1 MSTVS
6 PKIELLQAEV
16 DEETES
22 YFRLLIDEKTVKY
35 ITVAAGVYDT
45 DDMCFGPQLV
55 QIPPEFPP
63 GDWNTGHVDKRT
75 QDNEPIFTRTER
87 TDYTSI
93 QNTWH
98 AVLWDHLDL
107 TFDRY
112 LRTGVYEV
120 KFSKLHLPALA
131 KFARFDW
138 EIPAHDRETVVYEW
152 IEGRDIGPK
161 NHLTRSYGF
170 LTTKT
175 YALGTG
181 PELNESSSYNASSIA
196 LSPEKPCVTLDFES
210 DVSGFPSFIVA
221 DLTEAVEIE
230 FKYAEQFMALSNP
243 ESDGPWT
250 FSNGLS
256 NSFRVERFS
265 LTKADP
271 VQSFFVQGAQ
281 RWMTIELLSN
291 SSVTFAKVGFEATSA
306 HSPASE
312 LPAQLNTSNPTYDSI
327 WGLGARANFRPRSS
341 RAALAGP
348 CVGSGKVPY
357 GAKFYLTTNGD
368 SSDLSSYVN
377 RTLQP
382 VDTLVFNYGW
392 GIVNQTTLETGPNQ
406 YSPTEVTLSEDV
418 WYTIST
424 TISPSGYNITA
435 NDHFLAF
442 VPYTEQVIEAAT
454 GRFGSGSPYRGTW
467 GFGPWEDQAAWV
479 KDVRVTAENGTTLYS
494 NPMTAP
500 SQVLGEY
507 DVAPLKASVC
517 LDGGK
522 RDRLIWIGDF
532 YHTARIIAA
541 STLRYDYILG
551 SIEHVFQWQK
561 PNVPFKDFVPI
572 SLPMGADLRY
582 LDGYADLYAALI
594 DYQDLFMASVGNYF
608 MSSADLEGLR
618 PIWPKLKS
626 LVQARLEYIDPS
638 TGLVA
643 GIRGEPD
650 PLYFLGQANG
660 SATTALLAYTLKS
673 LVPLAVAMQE
683 DGTADL
689 YSAIAANLSEA
700 TNRHLWNAEPGI
712 YSLSLDEPSN
722 YSLASIAWT
731 ILSGT
736 ANSTQ
741 AASIIAKMED
751 LRLGVGYKSTSGQ
764 ADGEEVELSA
774 NILGFVL
781 DALFYAHHGLGVDSL
796 GVAKRLL
803 DDYWSSMVNQNEY
816 RSGASWEYL
825 YPDGSP
831 GIDLF
836 TSLSHPWGGAPTYVL
851 PESVVGIRAVEPSYR
866 QWALMPAVAE
876 MGLEH
881 ASATTVTPFGNI
893 EVDWRVSEGGRL
905 WCATIFSPKGTYG
918 YFKLPKGFSAQCDGS
933 DAKGDT
939 IEILGGCRTELEVR
953 RMD

>member
-1 MSTVS
+1 MK
-6 PKIELLQAEV
+6 PLLVGCSVLLASFAE
-16 DEETES
+16 
-22 YFRLLIDEKTVKY
+22 
-35 ITVAAGVYDT
+35 A
-45 DDMCFGPQLV
+45 
-55 QIPPEFPP
+55 
-63 GDWNTGHVDKRT
+63 KR
-75 QDNEPIFTRTER
+75 N
-87 TDYTSI
+87 
-93 QNTWH
+93 
-98 AVLWDHLDL
+98 DL
-107 TFDRY
+107 
-112 LRTGVYEV
+112 
-120 KFSKLHLPALA
+120 A
-131 KFARFDW
+131 
-138 EIPAHDRETVVYEW
+138 
-152 IEGRDIGPK
+152 
-161 NHLTRSYGF
+161 RSYGF
-170 LTTKT
+170 ATPKT
-175 YALGTG
+175 YAFGTG
-181 PELNESSSYNASSIA
+181 PELNESSSYDASPIA
-196 LSPEKPCVTLDFES
+196 LSPEKPYVTLDFES
-210 DVSGFPSFIVA
+210 DVAGFPFFVVA

-230 FKYAEQFMALSNP
+230 VKYAEQFVALSHP

-265 LTKADP
+265 LTRAGL

-327 WGLGARANFRPRSS
+327 WRLGARAAEVSCVD
-341 RAALAGP
+341 AGNAP
-348 CVGSGKVPY
+348 SIWQVEPDGTIIRGQAPAQSVKGLTFENYTMEFSTKIIKGGIGWTVGSGRVPY
-357 GAKFYLTTNGD
+357 GAKFYLKANER
-368 SSDLSSYVN
+368 SSDFPSYIN

-392 GIVNQTTLETGPNQ
+392 GILNQTTLETGPNQ
-406 YSPTEVTLSEDV
+406 YFPTKISVSEDV

-424 TISPSGYNITA
+424 RISPSGYNITV

-442 VPYTEQVIEAAT
+442 VPFTEQVVEATT

-479 KDVRVTAENGTTLYS
+479 KDVRVTAENGTTIYS
-494 NPMTAP
+494 NPMTTP

-507 DVAPLKASVC
+507 GVAPLEASVC

-551 SIEHVFQWQK
+551 SIEHVFRWQK
-561 PNVPFKDFVPI
+561 PNAPFKDFVPI

-582 LDGYADLYAALI
+582 LDGYADQYAGLI

-608 MSSADLEGLR
+608 MSSADIEGLR
-618 PIWPKLKS
+618 PIWWKLKS
-626 LVQARLEYIDPS
+626 LVQARLAYIDPS

-650 PLYFLGQANG
+650 PSYFLGQANG
-660 SATTALLAYTLKS
+660 SANTALLAYTLKS
-673 LVPLAVAMQE
+673 LVPLATAMQE
-683 DGTADL
+683 ESTADF
-689 YSAIAANLSEA
+689 YSAVAANLSDA
-700 TNRHLWNAEPGI
+700 TNRHLWNAELGI
-712 YSLSLDEPSN
+712 YSLSLDAPSN

-736 ANSTQ
+736 ANSIQ
-741 AASIIAKMED
+741 AANSIAKMED
-751 LRLGVGYKSTSGQ
+751 LRLGVGYKSSSGQ
-764 ADGEEVELSA
+764 ADGDEVELSA

-781 DALFYAHHGLGVDSL
+781 DALFYAQHTLGVDSL
-796 GVAKRLL
+796 GVAKGLL
-803 DDYWSSMVNQNEY
+803 DDYWSSMVNQDEY

-851 PESVVGIRAVEPSYR
+851 PESVVGIRAVEPGYSE
-866 QWALMPAVAE
+866 WALMPAVAE

-905 WCATIFSPKGTYG
+905 WCATVFSPKGTYG
-918 YFKLPKGFSAQCDGS
+918 YFKVPKGFSAQCDGS

-939 IEILGGCRTELEVR
+939 IEIPGGCRTELEVR

>member
-1 MSTVS
+1 MKPNDS
-6 PKIELLQAEV
+6 A
-16 DEETES
+16 
-22 YFRLLIDEKTVKY
+22 
-35 ITVAAGVYDT
+35 
-45 DDMCFGPQLV
+45 
-55 QIPPEFPP
+55 
-63 GDWNTGHVDKRT
+63 
-75 QDNEPIFTRTER
+75 
-87 TDYTSI
+87 
-93 QNTWH
+93 
-98 AVLWDHLDL
+98 
-107 TFDRY
+107 
-112 LRTGVYEV
+112 
-120 KFSKLHLPALA
+120 
-131 KFARFDW
+131 
-138 EIPAHDRETVVYEW
+138 
-152 IEGRDIGPK
+152 
-161 NHLTRSYGF
+161 RSYGF
-170 LTTKT
+170 VPPKT

-181 PELNESSSYNASSIA
+181 PELNESSSYDGLPIA
-196 LSPEKPCVTLDFES
+196 LSPEKPYVTLDFGS
-210 DVSGFPSFIVA
+210 DVAGFPSFVVA
-221 DLTEAVEIE
+221 DPTEAAEIE
-230 FKYAEQFMALSNP
+230 VKYAEQFMALSNP

-265 LTKADP
+265 LTKAGL

-312 LPAQLNTSNPTYDSI
+312 LPAQLSTSNPTYDSI
-327 WGLGARANFRPRSS
+327 WGLGARAAEVSCVD
-341 RAALAGP
+341 AGNAP
-348 CVGSGKVPY
+348 STWQVEPDGTIVRGQAPAQSVKGLTFENYTMDFSTKIIQGGIGWTVGSGRVPY
-357 GAKFYLTTNGD
+357 GAKFYLTANGD
-368 SSDLSSYVN
+368 PSDLLSYTN

-406 YSPTEVTLSEDV
+406 YFPTEAALSEDV

-424 TISPSGYNITA
+424 RISPSGYNITV

-442 VPYTEQVIEAAT
+442 VPFTEQITEAAT

-479 KDVRVTAENGTTLYS
+479 KDVRVTAENGTTIYS
-494 NPMTAP
+494 NPMTTP

-507 DVAPLKASVC
+507 GVAPLEASVC

-541 STLRYDYILG
+541 STPRYDYILG

-561 PNVPFKDFVPI
+561 ENAPFKDFVPI

-582 LDGYADLYAALI
+582 LDGYADQYAGLI

-608 MSSADLEGLR
+608 MSSADIAGLR
-618 PIWPKLKS
+618 PVWPKLKN
-626 LVQARLEYIDPS
+626 LVQARLAYIDPS

-650 PLYFLGQANG
+650 PSYFLGQANG
-660 SATTALLAYTLKS
+660 SANTALLAYTLKS
-673 LVPLAVAMQE
+673 LVPLATAMQE
-683 DGTADL
+683 ENSADF
-689 YSAIAANLSEA
+689 YSAVAANLSEA
-700 TNRHLWNAEPGI
+700 TNRHLWNAELGI
-712 YSLSLDEPSN
+712 YSLSLDAPSN

-736 ANSTQ
+736 ANSSQ
-741 AASIIAKMED
+741 AASSIAKMED

-764 ADGEEVELSA
+764 ADGDEVELSA

-781 DALFYAHHGLGVDSL
+781 DALFYAHHTLGADSL
-796 GVAKRLL
+796 GVAKGLL
-803 DDYWSSMVNQNEY
+803 DDYWSSMVNQDEY

-825 YPDGSP
+825 HPDGSP

-851 PESVVGIRAVEPSYR
+851 PESLVGIRAIEPGYR

-893 EVDWRVSEGGRL
+893 EVDWRISEGGRL
-905 WCATIFSPKGTYG
+905 QCATISSPNGTCG
-918 YFKLPKGFSAQCDGS
+918 YFKVPKGFSARYDGN
-933 DAKGDT
+933 DAQRGT
-939 IEILGGCRTELEVR
+939 IEIPGGCRTELEVK

>member
-1 MSTVS
+1 MKPLFMGCSALLAS
-6 PKIELLQAEV
+6 FAKADRNELA
-16 DEETES
+16 
-22 YFRLLIDEKTVKY
+22 
-35 ITVAAGVYDT
+35 
-45 DDMCFGPQLV
+45 
-55 QIPPEFPP
+55 
-63 GDWNTGHVDKRT
+63 
-75 QDNEPIFTRTER
+75 
-87 TDYTSI
+87 
-93 QNTWH
+93 
-98 AVLWDHLDL
+98 
-107 TFDRY
+107 
-112 LRTGVYEV
+112 
-120 KFSKLHLPALA
+120 
-131 KFARFDW
+131 
-138 EIPAHDRETVVYEW
+138 
-152 IEGRDIGPK
+152 
-161 NHLTRSYGF
+161 RSYGF
-170 LTTKT
+170 VTPKT

-181 PELNESSSYNASSIA
+181 PALNGSSSYNASPFT
-196 LSPEKPCVTLDFES
+196 LCPEQPHVTLDFES
-210 DVSGFPSFIVA
+210 DVAGFPSFVVTDI
-221 DLTEAVEIE
+221 TEPAQVEV
-230 FKYAEQFMALSNP
+230 KYAEQYAALPHP

-265 LTKADP
+265 LTKAGP

-281 RWMTIELLSN
+281 RWMTIQLLSN

-306 HSPASE
+306 HSSASE
-312 LPAQLNTSNPTYDSI
+312 LPAQLNTSNPTYDNI
-327 WGLGARANFRPRSS
+327 WGLGARAAEVSCVD
-341 RAALAGP
+341 AGNAP
-348 CVGSGKVPY
+348 STWQVEPEGTFIRGQAPAQSVKGQTFENYTMEFSTKIIQGGIGWTVGSGREPY

-368 SSDLSSYVN
+368 SSDLPSYIN

-382 VDTLVFNYGW
+382 ADTLVFNYGW

-406 YSPTEVTLSEDV
+406 YFPTEFALSEDI

-424 TISPSGYNITA
+424 TISPGGYNITV

-442 VPYTEQVIEAAT
+442 VPITEQVIEAAM
-454 GRFGSGSPYRGTW
+454 GQRFGSGSPHRGTW

-479 KDVRVTAENGTTLYS
+479 KDVRVTEENGTTLYS
-494 NPMTAP
+494 NPMTTS

-507 DVAPLKASVC
+507 GVAPLEASVC

-541 STLRYDYILG
+541 SSLRYDYVLG

-561 PNVPFKDFVPI
+561 PNAPFKDFVPI

-582 LDGYADLYAALI
+582 LDSYADLYAGLI

-608 MSSADLEGLR
+608 RSSADIAGLR
-618 PIWPKLKS
+618 PTWPKLKD
-626 LVQARLEYIDPS
+626 LVQARLAYIDPS

-643 GIRGEPD
+643 GIRGEAD
-650 PLYFLGQANG
+650 PSYFLGQANG
-660 SATTALLAYTLKS
+660 SANTALLAYTLKS
-673 LVPLAVAMQE
+673 LVPLAIAMQE
-683 DGTADL
+683 ENTADF
-689 YSAIAANLSEA
+689 YSAVAANLSEA
-700 TNRHLWNAEPGI
+700 TNRHLWNAELGT
-712 YSLSLDEPSN
+712 YSLSLDAPSN

-741 AASIIAKMED
+741 AASSIAKMEG
-751 LRLGVGYKSTSGQ
+751 LRLGVGYKSSSGQ
-764 ADGEEVELSA
+764 ADGDEVELSA

-781 DALFYAHHGLGVDSL
+781 DALFYAHHTLGVESL
-796 GVAKRLL
+796 GVAKGLL
-803 DDYWSSMVNQNEY
+803 DDYWSSMVNQDEY

-851 PESVVGIRAVEPSYR
+851 PESVVGIRAIEPGYR
-866 QWALMPAVAE
+866 EWALMPSVAE

-893 EVDWRVSEGGRL
+893 EVDWRVSKDERL
-905 WCATIFSPKGTYG
+905 HCATIFSPKGIHG
-918 YFKLPKGFSAQCDGS
+918 YYKVPKGFSARCDGNE
-933 DAKGDT
+933 AKGDI
-939 IEILGGCRTELEVR
+939 IEIPGGCRIELELR
-953 RMD
+953 RID